1 MHVDT
6 RLDVVVGG
14 QFGSESKGR
23 VTLDVIRK
31 RLSQGH
37 VVFSVRVAGP
47 NAGHVV
53 IDEAGHRWA
62 MRQLPVGFVEP
73 SAVLFIGPG
82 SEIDRRVLASEI
94 EAVEAAGYEVRDRL
108 YIHPEATYLEPHHIV
123 AEKHSDLTKRLGSTA
138 KGIGAARAD
147 RIWRTA
153 RRVSDV
159 PALFENLGRIR
170 NPAPVWNAPGWA
182 WVIEGTQ
189 GYGLGLHAGHY
200 PYCTSSNARAI
211 DFCAMAGVTPWDL
224 PDIYD
229 SFRVWVVVRPNPI
242 RVAGNSGELAGET
255 SWTDLGLEA
264 ERTTVTQKIRRV
276 GQFDPSI
283 VNQAIYA
290 NGHRVVRIALAMADQ
305 VAPALAGATEASEV
319 ADLEAEQAMVLRDL
333 VEKIPVPYLIRQIG
347 TGPSTHIDLTG
358 DDLFDLLDAAVAA
371 GAEVDL

>member
-1 MHVDT
+1 MHPST
-6 RLDVVVGG
+6 TLDVVVGG

-31 RLSQGH
+31 RLNQGH

-53 IDEAGHRWA
+53 IDPEGRRWA

-73 SAVLFIGPG
+73 SVVLYIGPG
-82 SEIDRRVLASEI
+82 SEIDRQVLASEI

-123 AEKHSDLTKRLGSTA
+123 AEKHSDLTERLGSTA

-159 PALFENLGRIR
+159 PTLFENLGRLR

-229 SFRVWVVVRPNPI
+229 SFRVWVVIRPNPI
-242 RVAGNSGELAGET
+242 RVAGNSGALAGET
-255 SWTDLGLEA
+255 SWEDLNLEA

-276 GQFDPSI
+276 GAFDPSI

-290 NGHRVVRIALAMADQ
+290 NGYRVVRIALAMADQ
-305 VAPALAGATEASEV
+305 VAPALAGVTEASSV
-319 ADLEAEQAMVLRDL
+319 ADIPAEQAMALRDL
-333 VEKIPVPYLIRQIG
+333 AERVPISGQIRQIG

-358 DDLFDLLDAAVAA
+358 DNLLDLLDAAVAA
-371 GAEVDL
+371 EAEADL

>member
-1 MHVDT
+1 MHVGT

-31 RLSQGH
+31 RLNQGH

-53 IDEAGHRWA
+53 VDPEGRRWA

-73 SAVLFIGPG
+73 SVVLYIGPG
-82 SEIDRRVLASEI
+82 SEIDRQVLASEI
-94 EAVEAAGYEVRDRL
+94 EAVEAAGYKVRDRL

-123 AEKHSDLTKRLGSTA
+123 AEKHSDLTERLGSTA

-147 RIWRTA
+147 RIWRKA

-159 PALFENLGRIR
+159 PSLFENLGRLR
-170 NPAPVWNAPGWA
+170 DPAPVWNAPGWA

-200 PYCTSSNARAI
+200 PYCTSSNTRAI
-211 DFCAMAGVTPWDL
+211 DFCAMAGIVPWDL

-229 SFRVWVVVRPNPI
+229 SFRVWVVIRPNPI
-242 RVAGNSGELAGET
+242 RVAGNSGALAGET
-255 SWTDLGLEA
+255 SWEDLNLEA

-276 GQFDPSI
+276 GTFDRSI

-290 NGHRVVRIALAMADQ
+290 NGYRVVRIALAMADQ
-305 VAPALAGATEASEV
+305 VAPALAGATEAYAV
-319 ADLEAEQAMVLRDL
+319 ADIPADQAAALRDL
-333 VEKIPVPYLIRQIG
+333 VETVPVSDQIRQIG
-347 TGPSTHIDLTG
+347 TGPNTHIDLTG
-358 DDLFDLLDAAVAA
+358 DNLLDLLDAAVAA
-371 GAEVDL
+371 EAGADL